1 LAFEAPFAALAD
13 GVAGRELFL
22 VGIFPDLELLDLLE
36 TAAGKLE
43 VAGGRRLH
51 WKEGGRWLQ
60 VRGEDVGV
68 FEGVALH

>member
-22 VGIFPDLELLDLLE
+22 VGIFPDLELLDLLG
-36 TAAGKLE
+36 TAAGDLE

-51 WKEGGRWLQ
+51 WKEGGR
-60 VRGEDVGV
+60 
-68 FEGVALH
+68 